1 MSINVFQKTKSCSRL
16 TFLAAVL
23 LVAVNEALYRKAFF
37 QSAAIAAGPRKKG
50 GCYRKYS
57 TAFSQSGAWE
67 HPS

>member
-1 MSINVFQKTKSCSRL
+1 MFSKKTKSYSRP

-37 QSAAIAAGPRKKG
+37 QSATIAAGPRKTG
-50 GCYRKYS
+50 GYYRRYS

-67 HPS
+67 RPS